1 MSRYHF
7 KSLKLDQNS
16 AMNESWTPDKQ
27 KVSEYKQEIPQSL
40 LLINPRHREE
50 EQQNIYSHKTS
61 GRQLK
66 QSNYHSV
73 PRQDVNKNRKNTKRC
88 ITKQIPT
95 QNPKHILGYIEQR
108 INNNVRFCMILELY
122 PLFSSPEPLAH
133 VELL

>member
-16 AMNESWTPDKQ
+16 AMNESWTLDKQ

-40 LLINPRHREE
+40 LLINQRHREE
-50 EQQNIYSHKTS
+50 EQQNTYSHKTS

-66 QSNYHSV
+66 QSNYHSG
-73 PRQDVNKNRKNTKRC
+73 PRQGVNKNRKNTKRC

-95 QNPKHILGYIEQR
+95 QNPKNIPSTLNKESTI
-108 INNNVRFCMILELY
+108 M
-122 PLFSSPEPLAH
+122 
-133 VELL
+133 